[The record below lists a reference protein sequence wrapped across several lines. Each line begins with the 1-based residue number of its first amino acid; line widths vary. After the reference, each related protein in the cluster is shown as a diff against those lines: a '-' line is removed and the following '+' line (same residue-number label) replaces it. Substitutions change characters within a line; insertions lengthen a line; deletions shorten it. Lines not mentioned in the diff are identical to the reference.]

1 MKFINANTLHRES
14 GVWGTHRSIHM
25 GKSQTRLVRASKR
38 QFLPSSHVV
47 AFSMR
52 VFCTGLVKILSPW
65 PIFM

>member
-1 MKFINANTLHRES
+1 MQFINANKLHRKS
-14 GVWGTHRSIHM
+14 GVWGTHQSIHM
-25 GKSQTRLVRASKR
+25 GKSQREIG

-47 AFSMR
+47 AFSMS